1 MAKIASGI
9 VETKI
14 LRVHAVCCEWAGW
27 ALHMADGVWHFLLVV
42 VQWRS

>member
-27 ALHMADGVWHFLLVV
+27 ALHMADGVWHLLLVV

>member
-1 MAKIASGI
+1 MADIASGI
-9 VETKI
+9 VESKI

-27 ALHMADGVWHFLLVV
+27 ALHVADGVWHFLSVV